1 MNCLTLF
8 LIAALAADAKSEPLE
23 ISSAV
28 IKVAEEVAVPA
39 GEPGVLLRLD
49 AKEGQLVALGDLLA
63 QVFDGDLRLAVD
75 RAKLEAEI
83 ATRKMNNDVNVRF
96 AKKSIEVA
104 RAELARS
111 LETNQK
117 YPKTVSETE
126 LDRQRLL
133 VERGDLEVK
142 QAEHDQEIAALE
154 REVRDNELQA
164 AQEQL
169 ARRTITA
176 PLAGMVVEVFRR
188 RGEWVQPGETVARIV
203 RMDKLRAE
211 GFLAAKHA
219 RLDLVGSKVKVK
231 IVPANGKDQEFQGQI
246 VFVSPEIDPIN
257 SQVRVWAEVENSE
270 LKLRPG
276 MTATLTIEPR

>member
-1 MNCLTLF
+1 MKCLAL
-8 LIAALAADAKSEPLE
+8 LLVAALAADGKGEPLE
-23 ISSAV
+23 IASAV

-39 GEPGVLLRLD
+39 GEPGVLVRLD
-49 AKEGQLVALGDLLA
+49 AKEGQLVAQGDLLA

-83 ATRKMNNDVNVRF
+83 ALRKASNDTNVRF

-104 RAELARS
+104 RAELTRS

-133 VERGDLEVK
+133 VERGDLEIK

-154 REVRDNELQA
+154 REVRDNAHRA

-176 PLAGMVVEVFRR
+176 PLAGVVVEVFRR

-203 RMDKLRAE
+203 RMDRLRAE

-219 RLDLVGSKVKVK
+219 RLDLVGGKVKVK
-231 IVPANGKDQEFQGQI
+231 VVQADGKELEFPGQI

-276 MTATLTIEPR
+276 LTATMVIEPR